1 MEDRQPEG
9 KKARSLKVYG
19 VADGKRNVIPQL
31 RLQGK
36 WLEDCGFPTGCRI
49 SVECKDGQLTI
60 RRLAGKKI
68 AVVGSRSISAFDLS
82 PYIPTDCELIIS
94 GGAKGVDTLAE
105 KYALSHE
112 IETLILK
119 PDYERF
125 GRGAP
130 LKRNESMIQQAD
142 MVLAVWNGKSRGTA
156 YSIEYAKKQGKPVQV
171 ITITEQTK

>member
-1 MEDRQPEG
+1 MEDRHSDE
-9 KKARSLKVYG
+9 KKARNLKVYG
-19 VADGKRNVIPQL
+19 VLNDKGSMIPQL

-36 WLEDCGFPTGCRI
+36 WLEECGFPAGCHI
-49 SVECKDGQLTI
+49 SVEWMDDQLTI
-60 RRLAGKKI
+60 RRLTGKRI
-68 AVVGSRSISAFDLS
+68 AVVGSRSITAFDLS
-82 PYIPTDCELIIS
+82 PYIPANCGLIIS

-105 KYALSHE
+105 KYALSHR

-119 PDYERF
+119 PDYKQF

-142 MVLAVWNGKSRGTA
+142 MVLAVWDGKSRGTA

-171 ITITEQTK
+171 ITITK